1 MAYGDIGTVLD
12 ELEYDLTDTAAPD
25 MVQVANTIYAIV
37 YTDAD
42 GDGILI
48 TVEIDAAGNI
58 TNTVVD
64 TLEFDTADA
73 NDVSICWLLG
83 DIFAIAY
90 RGAGHA
96 GTIVTVEIT
105 QAGAIGATVI
115 DSYVFNATVS
125 YENFLFKIADGILAV
140 VCRGASNE
148 GIMTTI
154 GIDAAGN
161 ITDPFID
168 KETGWAANVNN
179 PEVALVS
186 SGIYAIVS
194 RDNAFDG
201 NVMTLGIS
209 DAGAVD
215 SGVTDSLE
223 FDTLQGSFPSIVHAL
238 GDIFCIAYTST
249 GSDGTLITVTIDAAG
264 NIGAAPIDTLVFDAA
279 RGLECTMLHLGEG
292 IVAIAYSGV
301 DTDGFIVT
309 VQTAVGGAIGPA
321 PIDSLEFDIWH
332 TVRPNLVHVTGDVY
346 AVCYVGNT
354 SDGFLSTMGI
364 ATPPAG
370 RGRQLMMM
378 GLC

>member
-12 ELEYDLTDTAAPD
+12 TLEFDPADITAPD
-25 MVQVANTIYAIV
+25 MVQVSNTIYAIV

-64 TLEFDTADA
+64 TLEFDTSDA
-73 NDVSICWLLG
+73 NDVAICWLLG
-83 DIFAIAY
+83 DVFAIAY
-90 RGAGHA
+90 RGPGTA
-96 GTIVTVEIT
+96 GTVVTVDIS

-115 DSYVFNATVS
+115 DSYVFNATAT
-125 YENFLFKIADGILAV
+125 YEPFLFKITDAILAI
-140 VCRGASNE
+140 VCRGVSNE

-154 GIDAAGN
+154 AIDAAGN

-168 KETGWAANVNN
+168 KESSWFGNVNN
-179 PEVALVS
+179 PEVAHVS
-186 SGIYAIVS
+186 GDIYAIAS

-209 DAGAVD
+209 DAGVVD
-215 SGVTDSLE
+215 SSVTDQLE
-223 FDTLQGSFPSIVHAL
+223 FDTLQGSFPSIVQAL

-249 GSDGTLITVTIDAAG
+249 DSDGTLITVAIDAAG
-264 NIGAAPIDTLVFDAA
+264 NIGAAPIDSLVFDAA
-279 RGLECTMLHLGEG
+279 RGTECSILHLGDG
-292 IVAIAYSGV
+292 IVAIAYSGFNA
-301 DTDGFIVT
+301 DGFVVT
-309 VQTAVGGAIGPA
+309 VQTAVGGAIDPA
-321 PIDSLEFDIWH
+321 PIDSLEFDIYNC
-332 TVRPNLVHVTGDVY
+332 VRPNLVHVTHDVY
-346 AVCYVGNT
+346 AVAYRGNVQ
-354 SDGFLSTMGI
+354 DGYLATFGI